1 MPRSLIR
8 TIKSKR
14 LIFTIS
20 TGRSGTGYL
29 SKMLNYL
36 PGVHSTHEPEPKF
49 SHYMR
54 EIQHNAKLARE
65 FWLREK
71 MPAISASGDS
81 IYIETSHLVCKG
93 FLEPLLELGITPN
106 VIILRRP
113 FREVASSL
121 YTLDTI
127 PARSENGQK
136 FLLSPEDPGVLSLPN
151 WQKFNDYQL
160 CYWYCLEIERRAV
173 IYKNMLT
180 HLGARVVETNLDE
193 ITTPY
198 GFHSLCQTLNLP
210 ILSESAWKDY
220 LTSYLQ
226 KINTKKEFKKNYP
239 PFSPTN
245 LDELE
250 TEVLEAL
257 SENGQNKN
265 LVKEFINTDK
275 ELQSKKPV
283 ISTILLNWN
292 RSDLLERT
300 LSSYFS
306 TVTSPYELF
315 IIDNASTDSSREI
328 IEQYSLKHPYVRP
341 VFLPQNIGGEA
352 FNIGIEYSQGKYIHL
367 SENDLEYLPG
377 WCEYIYEIFEA
388 FPNLGQLS
396 LFGPVPTDDE
406 VWENKPSVL
415 KHSKGKIIYEALGN
429 VGTSSVLHSSLVD
442 QDFRVQTLK
451 SNGTFL
457 FPDDGLLSQDVK
469 SKGYMVAW
477 ADHYL
482 VKNIGHMA
490 IEFKNRE
497 EYYRENY
504 RSKPWLG
511 EEGWQKRK
519 EKWQQYPKPKRDSFL
534 ISPKTPILPE
544 KTDPQR
550 ECPYPQLWSMVDGW
564 TAEVETLEFLYAFIR
579 LVKPAIAVET
589 GTWHGFTATAIGRAM
604 QNNGFGKLTSLEL
617 DRESYEVA
625 INNIAEEDLEPYVKV
640 LHLHSLEYIP
650 DEKIDF
656 LLLDSELDT
665 REIEF
670 HHFAPYLN
678 YNAYVIF
685 HDVSEKHKI
694 VREGINRLLAL
705 DNLHGFFIPSP
716 RGLAVFQYQPRHE
729 SIDEVLER
737 LQHRLSR
744 ADESVEALI
753 AAFEDKENPVSD
765 QEIEILNLNIA
776 QARDD
781 GDDVLA
787 ETLSKLVEIAYHSR
801 REE

>member
-1 MPRSLIR
+1 
-8 TIKSKR
+8 
-14 LIFTIS
+14 
-20 TGRSGTGYL
+20 
-29 SKMLNYL
+29 MLNFL

-54 EIQHNAKLARE
+54 EIQQNPTLARE

-71 MPAISASGDS
+71 IPVISTSRENV
-81 IYIETSHLVCKG
+81 YIETSHLVCKG
-93 FLEPLLELGITPN
+93 FLESLLDLGITPD

-113 FREVASSL
+113 FREVASGL
-121 YTLDTI
+121 YALDTV
-127 PARSENGQK
+127 PARSENGLK

-160 CYWYCLEIERRAV
+160 CYWYCLEIERRAA

-180 HLGARVVETNLDE
+180 DLGATVVETSLDE

-198 GFHSLCQTLNLP
+198 GFQDLCQALNLP

-220 LTSYLQ
+220 LTTYLQ
-226 KINTKKEFKKNYP
+226 KINTKKEFKRDYP
-239 PFSPTN
+239 TFSPTN

-250 TEVLEAL
+250 WEILEAIL
-257 SENGQNKN
+257 ENGQNPN
-265 LVKEFINTDK
+265 LIKELIDADK

-292 RSDLLERT
+292 RCDLLERT

-306 TVTSPYELF
+306 TVTLPYELF

-328 IEQYSLKHPYVRP
+328 IKQYSLKHPNVKP

-377 WCEYIYEIFEA
+377 WCEYICETFEA

-396 LFGPVPTDDE
+396 LFSPVPSDDE

-415 KHSKGKIIYEALGN
+415 RHSKGKIIYEALGN
-429 VGTSSVLHSSLVD
+429 VGSSSVLPRSLVD
-442 QDFRVQTLK
+442 QDLCVQTLK

-469 SKGYMVAW
+469 SKGYIVAW

-482 VKNIGHMA
+482 VKNLGHMA

-504 RSKPWLG
+504 RSNPWLG
-511 EEGWQKRK
+511 EEGWQIRK
-519 EKWQQYPKPKRDSFL
+519 EKWLQYPKPQRSSFL
-534 ISPKTPILPE
+534 ISPKTPILAE
-544 KTDPQR
+544 KTEPHR

-579 LVKPAIAVET
+579 LVKPVFAVET
-589 GTWHGFTATAIGRAM
+589 GTWHGFAAMAIGKAM
-604 QNNGFGKLTSLEL
+604 QNNGFGKLITLEL
-617 DRESYEVA
+617 DKESYEVS
-625 INNIAEEDLEPYVKV
+625 INKIVEEHLEPYVKV
-640 LHLHSLEYIP
+640 LHIHSLEYVP
-650 DEKIDF
+650 DGKIDF
-656 LLLDSELDT
+656 ILLDSALDI
-665 REIEF
+665 REKEF

-678 YNAYVIF
+678 HNAYVIF
-685 HDVSEKHKI
+685 HDVSDQHKI
-694 VREGINRLLAL
+694 VREGISRILASN
-705 DNLHGFFIPSP
+705 NLHGFLIPSP
-716 RGLAVFQYQPRHE
+716 RGLAVFQYQQSHE
-729 SIDEVLER
+729 PIECALER

-744 ADESVEALI
+744 ADESLEALL

-765 QEIEILNLNIA
+765 QEIEILRLNIA
-776 QARDD
+776 QAKDD
-781 GDDVLA
+781 GDDLLA
-787 ETLSKLVEIAYHSR
+787 DTLSKLVEIAYQSR
-801 REE
+801 RTE